1 MQLATYV
8 SDGSRSMGPHYSQ
21 YINTKP
27 TSHKSANRVM
37 HNLNLAHGKTFL
49 YQFFYLQFFTI
60 QFVSLFYYFTVC
72 KKKHTAKSCF
82 AVCQKNTRQSISLL
96 CAKKSTRQMMT
107 LPCTLVLPCVF
118 LSTLRQNLYLPCARE
133 LTHGKLW
140 YTW

>member
-72 KKKHTAKSCF
+72 KKKDTHVCFIFAKRAHGKKVVCRVPNRKHTANYR
-82 AVCQKNTRQSISLL
+82 A
-96 CAKKSTRQMMT
+96 
-107 LPCTLVLPCVF
+107 
-118 LSTLRQNLYLPCARE
+118 
-133 LTHGKLW
+133 HGKLPVSSSETEDI
-140 YTW
+140 YNNSNTTSTCSMCGA